1 MTSVPSNIPFQIQNN
16 YNESST
22 YPGPPVVYN
31 SINPLTP
38 GAFLINGGVSSGGGS
53 YPIYCSINDYSA
65 WGMNDIDD
73 SYIVMPGFTLFVF
86 TDISYHGSFII
97 LDNSYGINILNQAT
111 TNLNQG
117 SSCKLYYNGVEI
129 VISGFS

>member
-16 YNESST
+16 YNGSLIN
-22 YPGPPVVYN
+22 PGPPVVYN

-38 GAFLINGGVSSGGGS
+38 GAFLINSSGGS

-73 SYIVMPGFTLFVF
+73 YYVVMPGFSLIVF
-86 TDISYHGSFII
+86 NTSNYYGSIF
-97 LDNSYGINILNQAT
+97 
-111 TNLNQG
+111 
-117 SSCKLYYNGVEI
+117 
-129 VISGFS
+129 F